1 MTNPDFKR
9 QPISMHMQKIL
20 PEREHKDSLISALI
34 CSINQGVAKEWWI
47 ESARL
52 WSQPQKSRIEV
63 W

>member
-9 QPISMHMQKIL
+9 QPISMHIQKIL

-47 ESARL
+47 ESARIVE
-52 WSQPQKSRIEV
+52 STSKITN
-63 W
+63 